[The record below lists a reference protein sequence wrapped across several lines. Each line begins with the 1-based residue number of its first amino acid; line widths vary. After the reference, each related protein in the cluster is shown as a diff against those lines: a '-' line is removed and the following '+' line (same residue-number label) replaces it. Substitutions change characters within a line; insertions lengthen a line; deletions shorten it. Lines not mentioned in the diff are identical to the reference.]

1 MKAYITKIEYYLP
14 EKVEENELGRLRK
27 KTGIERRHICGDD
40 ETAADLAYKAAEKL
54 FADGV
59 DKSSIEYVILCT
71 QSPDYYLPTTACI
84 LQDRLGLNISCG
96 AIDYNLGCSGYIY
109 GLGLAKGLIESGQV
123 KNVLLLTAETYSKY
137 IHPNDGTVRPLFG
150 DAATATLITAVD
162 TELDGIKGLTYGT
175 DGSGAGKL
183 IVPVGG
189 MRQRHENTDVKEITD
204 QYGNF
209 RTNINLYMD
218 GAGIMDFALE
228 HVPDLVD
235 EVLAKTKL
243 TKSDVDY
250 YVFHQA
256 NKFMLKYLREKC
268 GLGDYPYWNDVTNY
282 GNTVSNSI
290 PIALKDMLEVRLSNN
305 MKNIMIAGFGVGLS
319 YGGAIIDLSIASMV
333 ETRFTVISQQ
343 KS

>member
-1 MKAYITKIEYYLP
+1 MKAYIKNIEYYLP
-14 EKVEENELGRLRK
+14 EKIEENEQGRLRK

-54 FADGV
+54 FASGV
-59 DKSSIEYVILCT
+59 NKLSIDYLILCT
-71 QSPDYYLPTTACI
+71 QAPDYYLPTTACI
-84 LQDRLGLNISCG
+84 LQDRLGLSTSCG
-96 AIDYNLGCSGYIY
+96 AVDYNLGCSGYIY

-123 KNVLLLTAETYSKY
+123 SNVLLLTAETYSKY
-137 IHPNDGTVRPLFG
+137 IHPSDGTVRPLFG

-162 TELDGIKGLTYGT
+162 TDVEGIRGLTYGT

-189 MRQRHENTDVKEITD
+189 MRQRYGVTEVESIAD

-209 RTNINLYMD
+209 RTNLNLYMD

-235 EVLAKTKL
+235 EVLRKTGLNKR
-243 TKSDVDY
+243 DADY

-268 GLGDYPYWNDVTNY
+268 GLSDYPYWNEVTNY

-290 PIALKDMLEVRLSNN
+290 PIALKDILISKQEKKLENV
-305 MKNIMIAGFGVGLS
+305 MIVGFGVGLS
-319 YGGAIIDLSIASMV
+319 YGGALITLIG
-333 ETRFTVISQQ
+333 ET
-343 KS
+343 